1 LAKGSRSQ
9 GDGPIKTKALFRGS
23 RSSLFNTAPE
33 GNLVLLVV
41 GARELDLA
49 NRAQE
54 SVLVASVIAVV
65 GGAASASFIAPG
77 VLNF

>member
-1 LAKGSRSQ
+1 M
-9 GDGPIKTKALFRGS
+9 
-23 RSSLFNTAPE
+23 
-33 GNLVLLVV
+33 LVI

-65 GGAASASFIAPG
+65 GGATSASFIAPG

>member
-1 LAKGSRSQ
+1 M
-9 GDGPIKTKALFRGS
+9 
-23 RSSLFNTAPE
+23 FNTAPE